1 MRLLD
6 LQLLI
11 RVVTAHELRLWVT
24 VIHMLAFRPR
34 RHHPSFSVMI
44 GHVILLS
51 ELITT
56 HAPLLF
62 SLCMPLTLLLARPR
76 GLVDQIPWLLHPK
89 LHKRSPAL
97 PLRGKP

>member
-1 MRLLD
+1 MRVLD

-11 RVVTAHELRLWVT
+11 RVVTAHKLRLWVD
-24 VIHMLAFRPR
+24 VIHMIAFRPR

-44 GHVILLS
+44 GHVSELS
-51 ELITT
+51 ELIAT

-62 SLCMPLTLLLARPR
+62 SLRMPLTLLLTRPR
-76 GLVDQIPWLLHPK
+76 GLVNQIPWLLQTK

-97 PLRGKP
+97 PLRSKP